1 MQGNGRVDY
10 DSNGVLN
17 DDRARNKIIADYR
30 RTTDAVAK
38 ATAKFR
44 SDANQSYASAIGAV
58 KGNRERT
65 KQLETSTT
73 VVQRNTEAVSRSTAK
88 YNAVHRA
95 DQWQSSR
102 DEQDHS
108 QQRRNAGENINHTAF
123 SLISSSQS
131 ATELARNFRDIEANI
146 IKMME

>member
-1 MQGNGRVDY
+1 MMKLF
-10 DSNGVLN
+10 S
-17 DDRARNKIIADYR
+17 
-30 RTTDAVAK
+30 
-38 ATAKFR
+38 
-44 SDANQSYASAIGAV
+44 V

-73 VVQRNTEAVSRSTAK
+73 VVQRNTEAVSK

-108 QQRRNAGENINHTAF
+108 QQRINAGENLNGNTPIFN
-123 SLISSSQS
+123 
-131 ATELARNFRDIEANI
+131 
-146 IKMME
+146 